1 MERIRIHTGLDH
13 FVMVDAIGGM
23 DANRIDG
30 EVTLENADP
39 TLLLE
44 SLAQLAGLHI
54 RHSLDFAKHAFLVK
68 IAGTPLPEEKSLTGT
83 FRLRGSLVGRSEE
96 AFTYRLEADRENV
109 PVIHGQFLF
118 GTIDYSDDFQKDIL
132 QKHYRE
138 ILACAKK
145 T

>member
-1 MERIRIHTGLDH
+1 MERIDIHTGLDH
-13 FVMVDAIGGM
+13 FVMVDAIDDM
-23 DANRIDG
+23 DENQIDG

-54 RHSLDFAKHAFLVK
+54 RHSLDFAKHAFLVR
-68 IAGTPLPEEKSLTGT
+68 ISGAPLPEEKSLTGT
-83 FRLRGSLVGRSEE
+83 YRLRGNLISRSEE
-96 AFTYRLEADRENV
+96 AFTYRLEACRENV

-118 GTIDYSDDFQKDIL
+118 GTVDYNDDFQKDIL

-138 ILACAKK
+138 VLACAEKK
-145 T
+145 

>member
-13 FVMVDAIGGM
+13 FIMVDAINGM

-30 EVTLENADP
+30 EVSFENADP

-54 RHSLDFAKHAFLVK
+54 RYLLDFARHVFLVK
-68 IAGTPLPEEKSLTGT
+68 IARILLPEEKSLSGT
-83 FRLRGSLVGRSEE
+83 YRLRGNLVSRSEE

-118 GTIDYSDDFQKDIL
+118 GTTDYNDDFQKDIL

-138 ILACAKK
+138 VLACAKR